1 MAIQTINIGGY
12 ANDGTGDDLRT
23 AFEKVNA
30 NFTALSTD
38 AAVNGAENVGTG
50 VGVYKGKNVATLQF
64 KTLKSS
70 DGSVQIEPFLGESE
84 TTLDITSFA
93 SIVEDTTPQLGGNL
107 DLNDHDIV
115 GIGNIGDSNNNIT
128 INGVKMLDV
137 VNILELLMFS
147 NMFNLDFGSI
157 LLPTGGTGPYDGFD
171 LGSGTILNPSLIK
184 LNFGS
189 IA

>member
-50 VGVYKGKNVATLQF
+50 AGVYKGKNVATLQF
-64 KTLKSS
+64 KTLTST
-70 DGSVQIEPFLGESE
+70 DNSVQFGVNENTI
-84 TTLDITSFA
+84 DVTSFA

-107 DLNDHDIV
+107 DLNDHSIV

-147 NMFNLDFGSI
+147 NMFSLDFGTI